1 MIAMDDSGDCFSYL
15 TAAGLDLSEIDSKS
29 YRVIN
34 RIFYYM
40 KNHNITTLD
49 NLFPDLIKFTL
60 KCNTPLILVEDFYT

>member
-15 TAAGLDLSEIDSKS
+15 NAAGLDLSEIDSKS

-49 NLFPDLIKFTL
+49 HLFPDLIKFTL
-60 KCNTPLILVEDFYT
+60 KCNTPLIVVEDFYS